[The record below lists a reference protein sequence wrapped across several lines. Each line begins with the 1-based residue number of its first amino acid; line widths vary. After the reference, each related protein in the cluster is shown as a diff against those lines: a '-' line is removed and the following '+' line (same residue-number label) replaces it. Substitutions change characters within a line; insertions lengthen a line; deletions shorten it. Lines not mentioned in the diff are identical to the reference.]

1 MPIKQQIQLSATLN
15 GMQTE
20 MDFLDSSFFTK
31 AGHKS
36 LPTAAEVGSLSEQFN
51 KHPRPAPV
59 KFEHLNLLVKFGP
72 SVAVEEALTLRML
85 RMSFAEK
92 IPVPEVYGWRVYQ
105 NSVFIYM
112 ELIQGDTLHDRW
124 DSLNE
129 LDRNFICGQLR
140 EIISSLQQIEPDPCD
155 SFIGSINRACLHD
168 YVFATIPQSG
178 PFKNVKAFNDWF
190 SSLPQSWL
198 PDSKRYRDPYRDYLP
213 DNGAIR
219 LTHGDL
225 HRGNI
230 LISPAGR
237 PRVLA
242 VVDWAHAGWY
252 PEYWEYCKALYTSDY
267 KGEWRN
273 VWIPKFLTAYEP
285 EFAAFGEYVLQI
297 GAVETIAKCQKPK

>member
-1 MPIKQQIQLSATLN
+1 MPIKQQIQPSATLN
-15 GMQTE
+15 ATQTE

-85 RMSFAEK
+85 RTSFAEK

-129 LDRNFICGQLR
+129 PDRNFICGQLR
-140 EIISSLQQIEPDPCD
+140 EIISSLRQIEPDPCD
-155 SFIGSINRACLHD
+155 SFIGMHVSR
-168 YVFATIPQSG
+168 
-178 PFKNVKAFNDWF
+178 NVYQRSRLLRSFNDWF

-213 DNGAIR
+213 DDGAIR

-242 VVDWAHAGWY
+242 VVDWAHAAWY

-273 VWIPKFLTAYEP
+273 VWIPKFLTADEA

-297 GAVETIAKCQKPK
+297 GAV